1 MRSVWKGTI
10 GFGAAA
16 IPVKAYAA
24 TEEHGTGLHQLH
36 ASDGGRIRQK
46 RICEID
52 GAEVPYAEISKGYE
66 LPDGDVV
73 ILSDEDLATLPLPTL
88 HSIEVCA
95 FAPLEQVDPI
105 YFAKSYYLEP
115 EVTGVKPYVLLSEA
129 LQQSGLV
136 AVVKIAIRQRETL
149 GVLRVR
155 DQVIVLAT
163 MLWPDEIRTPEFP
176 FLHQDVDVRLPELR
190 AAVASI
196 EQLAGNFAPRQYAD
210 GYREAL
216 TALINAK
223 AEGAEVVRPTEVR
236 QDAGVVDLMT
246 AFQESVDA
254 ATPTPAEDMPDI
266 PAPATRETAVRR
278 ARTAAKK
285 AAAAKDDA
293 TNAAAKV
300 TKPRSGA
307 KARR

>member
-16 IPVKAYAA
+16 IPVKAYSA
-24 TEEHGTGLHQLH
+24 TEEHGTGLQQRH

-52 GAEVPYAEISKGYE
+52 GAEVAYADIAKGYE

-73 ILSDEDLATLPLPTL
+73 MLSDEDFATLPLPTL

-95 FAPLEQVDPI
+95 FAPLAQVDPI

-115 EVTGVKPYVLLSEA
+115 EMTGVKPYILLSEA
-129 LQQSGLV
+129 LQQSGRV
-136 AVVKIAIRQRETL
+136 AVVKVAIRQRETL

-163 MLWPDEIRTPEFP
+163 MLWPDEIRTPDFP
-176 FLHQDVDVRLPELR
+176 FLHQDVDVQLSQLR

-196 EQLAGNFAPRQYAD
+196 ELLAGKFAPHQYTD
-210 GYREAL
+210 RYREAL
-216 TALINAK
+216 AALIKAK
-223 AEGAEVVRPTEVR
+223 AEGAEVVRPSEPH
-236 QDAGVVDLMT
+236 QDAALVDLMT
-246 AFQESVDA
+246 ALQDSVDA
-254 ATPTPAEDMPDI
+254 TAPKSAEDGPDI
-266 PAPATRETAVRR
+266 PAPATREMAVRK

-285 AAAAKDDA
+285 AASAKEEA
-293 TNAAAKV
+293 HQAAAK
-300 TKPRSGA
+300 PRSS
-307 KARR
+307 ARARQ

>member
-36 ASDGGRIRQK
+36 APDGGRIRQK

-52 GAEVPYAEISKGYE
+52 GAEVPYAEIAKGYE

-73 ILSDEDLATLPLPTL
+73 ILSEEDLAALPVPTL

-149 GVLRVR
+149 AVLRIR

-163 MLWPDEIRTPEFP
+163 MLWPDEIRTPDFP

-190 AAVASI
+190 AAVNSI
-196 EQLAGNFAPRQYAD
+196 EQLAGNFAPRQYSD

-236 QDAGVVDLMT
+236 QDAGVLDLMT
-246 AFQESVDA
+246 AFQESVA
-254 ATPTPAEDMPDI
+254 AAKSEPAEDI
-266 PAPATRETAVRR
+266 PAPASRETAVRR

-293 TNAAAKV
+293 TAAAAKV

-307 KARR
+307 KARQ